1 MREIQLI
8 KDFWADEPPP
18 DPDQLPAIRAKV
30 LAAME
35 GVRAP
40 HRRASRAAR
49 MARASRRHA
58 LTGPRLAVG
67 GVLAGALAVGVAAA
81 VLIPSGAS
89 GPTADRTGSHPGKI
103 QLDAAAVLHRAAR
116 AALSAP
122 VPHKNQFI
130 YAETLRRANGQPKQ
144 QIFEWLSVDGKRL
157 SSARTIP
164 CDFPQSPGCRMG
176 ILATGGVM
184 FTYAGL
190 QKLPTAPSALLGY
203 LYREQTQNCP
213 TGLLRQ
219 MSRPGVEWS
228 GIYTVLGDVPL
239 LPPRF
244 GAALFNAA
252 AQIPGVEVIRNVT
265 TAAGQRGIAVART
278 VRAKPW
284 RGGALAIEKAG
295 FIFNPHTYQYLGTIE
310 KGNETAHLLTSN
322 ALLKTKFVNSAPPVS
337 FRYGFGVPAC
347 IGL

>member
-49 MARASRRHA
+49 MAQASRRHA

-81 VLIPSGAS
+81 VLIPFGAS

-184 FTYAGL
+184 FTYAACRSCPPRPASCSATSTASRP
-190 QKLPTAPSALLGY
+190 KTAPPGCSA
-203 LYREQTQNCP
+203 R
-213 TGLLRQ
+213 
-219 MSRPGVEWS
+219 
-228 GIYTVLGDVPL
+228 
-239 LPPRF
+239 
-244 GAALFNAA
+244 
-252 AQIPGVEVIRNVT
+252 
-265 TAAGQRGIAVART
+265 
-278 VRAKPW
+278 
-284 RGGALAIEKAG
+284 
-295 FIFNPHTYQYLGTIE
+295 
-310 KGNETAHLLTSN
+310 
-322 ALLKTKFVNSAPPVS
+322 
-337 FRYGFGVPAC
+337 
-347 IGL
+347 